1 MARPALT
8 RAPRRGAR
16 GSAEEPA
23 LSAAALTPA
32 RALAVP
38 RAAERVVTG
47 LFFASLFVATFE
59 KVHWNVAGQIGI
71 NDITTILFLIAF
83 VATERR
89 PLPRTSA
96 IVLGF
101 FAAFAIVYLLGF
113 WDLETK
119 QALDQFVK
127 GMVKFVIH
135 FAFVVAA
142 IGYLA
147 QRGERFFWRAL
158 GWFTAGFV
166 ANAIY
171 GVLELGAAL
180 AGRNLDKTVLSPL
193 TGGASQINI
202 FGAVN
207 GQNIYRVN
215 ALTGDPN
222 HFGVM
227 LVVPLL
233 MLTPVYLRLPRG
245 HRLKWRL
252 AIVLAFLLLM
262 ELASLSR
269 SGGVGLI
276 VGLLILV
283 IPYRRLLR
291 SRAFL
296 VPLGGL
302 GVVILGVL
310 YSHRH
315 FFEVIIRERLQT
327 NGSSTNAHFAI
338 YSFIGQVLHLHPLL
352 GLGLNNF
359 SVYYEFVTGKTNF
372 GAHSYWVAVIVES
385 GLLGLVLWIVFLR
398 YVFLR
403 LLAARRLG
411 RILDRL
417 GDPAARH
424 VRPLAYGMTAA
435 LVGTIAANFFY
446 LTMQFYYFY
455 AFIAFAR
462 ALPVVLGRRAREQ
475 PPPG

>member
-1 MARPALT
+1 MT
-8 RAPRRGAR
+8 
-16 GSAEEPA
+16 
-23 LSAAALTPA
+23 AAALTA
-32 RALAVP
+32 GRAVVVP
-38 RAAERVVTG
+38 RARQRIVTG

-59 KVHWNVAGQIGI
+59 KVHWSFAGQIGI
-71 NDITTILFLIAF
+71 NDITTILFLIAY

-101 FAAFAIVYLLGF
+101 FAAFALVYLAGF
-113 WDLETK
+113 WDIETK
-119 QALDQFVK
+119 QGLTQFAK

-158 GWFTAGFV
+158 GWFTVGFV
-166 ANAIY
+166 ANAVY
-171 GVLELGAAL
+171 GILELGAAL
-180 AGRNLDKTVLSPL
+180 AGRNLDNFFLVPL
-193 TGGASQINI
+193 TRGASRISV
-202 FGAVN
+202 FGVI
-207 GQNIYRVN
+207 GGHNIYRVN

-227 LVVPLL
+227 LIIPLL
-233 MLTPVYLRLPRG
+233 ALTPVYLRLERG
-245 HRLKWRL
+245 HRLKLPL
-252 AIVLAFLLLM
+252 AAVLAFLLLVDI
-262 ELASLSR
+262 ATFSR

-276 VGLLILV
+276 AGALV
-283 IPYRRLLR
+283 LVLPYRRFLR
-291 SRAFL
+291 SRQFL
-296 VPLGGL
+296 YPLGAL
-302 GVVILGVL
+302 AVVLLGVL
-310 YSHRH
+310 YTRSH
-315 FFEVIIRERLQT
+315 FFETFLSQRLST
-327 NGSSTNAHFAI
+327 NGRSTSAHFAV
-338 YSFIGQVLHLHPLL
+338 YSFIGQILHLHALL

-359 SVYYEFVTGKTNF
+359 AVYYQFVTGKANY

-398 YVFLR
+398 YVFVR

-411 RILDRL
+411 RLLDRL
-417 GDPAARH
+417 GDPEGSH

-455 AFIAFAR
+455 AFLAFTL
-462 ALPVVLGRRAREQ
+462 ALPVVFGGRARGQ
-475 PPPG
+475 PEH